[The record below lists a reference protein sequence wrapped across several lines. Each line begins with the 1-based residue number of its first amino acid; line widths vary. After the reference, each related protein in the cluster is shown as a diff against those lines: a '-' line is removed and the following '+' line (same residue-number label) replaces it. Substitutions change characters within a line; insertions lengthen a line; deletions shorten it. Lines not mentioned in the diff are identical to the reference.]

1 MGFAVKDEDLLM
13 LYLIGSAAT
22 FALAAWLWHKDEKA
36 EAAATI
42 LLSPFPCPPGLPC

>member
-1 MGFAVKDEDLLM
+1 MKEEDILM

-22 FALAAWLWHKDEKA
+22 LAIAAYLWKKGEKS

-42 LLSPFPCPPGLPC
+42 LISPFPCPPGLPC